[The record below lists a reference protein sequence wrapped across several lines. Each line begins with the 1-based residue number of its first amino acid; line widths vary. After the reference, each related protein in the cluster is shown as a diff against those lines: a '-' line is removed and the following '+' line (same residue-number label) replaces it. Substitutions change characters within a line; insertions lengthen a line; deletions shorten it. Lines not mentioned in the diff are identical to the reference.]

1 MSLKGLLK
9 KGDNARYNKRL
20 AQLHQEVFGT
30 VAGKQLL
37 QDYMNRFHVMGTPDA
52 KTDREQFMN
61 DGMRIVVQHML
72 AYTCCNPNDFL
83 NNIQDNFED

>member
-1 MSLKGLLK
+1 MSLKSLLK
-9 KGDNARYNKRL
+9 NNDNARYNKRL

-30 VAGKQLL
+30 KAGKELL
-37 QDYMNRFHVMGTPDA
+37 QDYMTRFHVIGTPEA
-52 KTDREQFMN
+52 HTDREQFMN

-83 NNIQDNFED
+83 GKLQDNFED